1 MLSQHLALPARRKGP
16 RPLAPFLRPGLAALL
31 LVLLAGCAL
40 PPNTALRDWARTASV
55 TADRPG
61 LMPPD
66 DALLAQQEALA
77 SYLYALSVLA
87 RPEQRLT
94 FDDAAFALIRARAA
108 PAEAAIGGLGAV
120 LAAARDAN
128 LAPGARANSAYP
140 ARVVEDLRLSPFVAA
155 ADQPLQA
162 LLAALREGL
171 GAAEGADADRAVYLR
186 LLAAIAEDHAMIAA
200 QARHIEAREVARQ
213 VQAAEDRLLRLAL
226 LLPPDPS
233 VARRAG
239 AAGAVARVVQP

>member
-1 MLSQHLALPARRKGP
+1 
-16 RPLAPFLRPGLAALL
+16 LAPFRRPGLAALL

-61 LMPPD
+61 LMPPE

-77 SYLYALSVLA
+77 AYLYALSVLA

-94 FDDAAFALIRARAA
+94 FDDAAFGRIRARAA
-108 PAEAAIGGLGAV
+108 PVARAEAAIGGLAAV
-120 LAAARDAN
+120 LAGARDAN
-128 LAPGARANSAYP
+128 LAPGARANSAHP
-140 ARVVEDLRLSPFVAA
+140 ARVVEDLRLPPFVAA
-155 ADQPLQA
+155 ADPPLQA
-162 LLAALREGL
+162 LLAALGEGL
-171 GAAEGADADRAVYLR
+171 GAAGGADADRAAYRR

-200 QARHIEAREVARQ
+200 QARHIEAREVARRI
-213 VQAAEDRLLRLAL
+213 QAAEDRLLRLAL

-233 VARRAG
+233 VARRSG